1 MRLNREALAY
11 LEELTEKSA
20 VQGQAR
26 PKLNIRFGDN
36 PVSIRKCPLARFF
49 YLKVLISVLL

>member
-1 MRLNREALAY
+1 MRLNREALTY

-20 VQGQAR
+20 LQGQAR

-36 PVSIRKCPLARFF
+36 PVSIRKCPLASFF
-49 YLKVLISVLL
+49 FT